1 MDCSTQNA
9 NNNVMAQQGN
19 GPPGDDLLRDIPTN
33 APTRDRWADAGGRA
47 GFRVRIGRN
56 RGSALVPEALRPRP
70 AGDLPGDEEGAVAG
84 ALHAVAREGHVI
96 P

>member
-1 MDCSTQNA
+1 MKMSAGVLATISISIPLQPNYQLS
-9 NNNVMAQQGN
+9 NIIRPNYLIVNV
-19 GPPGDDLLRDIPTN
+19 
-33 APTRDRWADAGGRA
+33 
-47 GFRVRIGRN
+47 F
-56 RGSALVPEALRPRP
+56 PEALRPRP